1 MGAQEGGD
9 GGLGDTGDGG
19 LDSPTPSSPKSIGL
33 KTGLMGSQEEVIVS
47 LIEKAKFYTSLCLG
61 TTAVLSVFAFMFL
74 IPFVVDPAIT
84 TILANYEPE
93 PVTCMAVDHVY
104 AEGLRNCSWSSC
116 REGCTN
122 AAIKCHQILVNYT
135 KIPYSEWIKNSE
147 ERNLDTVEWDVG
159 DTRFFVNTEGCG
171 YPPRVN
177 CTEFAKKYGYNNL
190 GKQFPCYYSRTYPE
204 TVVARYS
211 WDDNLRHL
219 VLSLIIPNVLFGV
232 SIGVLSYW
240 YCPGCGRTC
249 NKIYAAKYPSKDER
263 LLQ

>member
-1 MGAQEGGD
+1 MGAQEGAENESPD
-9 GGLGDTGDGG
+9 GSIPGSPRLMAKGLH
-19 LDSPTPSSPKSIGL
+19 
-33 KTGLMGSQEEVIVS
+33 GSQEEVIIS
-47 LIEKAKFYTSLCLG
+47 LVEKAKFYTSLCLG

-93 PVTCMAVDHVY
+93 PVTCIAVNHVY

-122 AAIKCHQILVNYT
+122 AAIKCHQLLVNYT
-135 KIPYSEWIKNSE
+135 KVPYSEWNDRSIKS
-147 ERNLDTVEWDVG
+147 VEWDVG
-159 DTRFFVNTEGCG
+159 YTRFFVTTEGCG

-177 CTEFAKKYGYNNL
+177 CTQFAKKYGGSNMYTP
-190 GKQFPCYYSRTYPE
+190 FPCYYSRTYPE
-204 TVVARYS
+204 TVVARYN

-219 VLSLIIPNVLFGV
+219 ILSLIIPNVLFGV

-249 NKIYAAKYPSKDER
+249 NKIYAAKYPSKDE
-263 LLQ
+263 